1 MGLSP
6 CSLCF
11 LGGSF
16 KEKECDMDM
25 KKKSD
30 FLTTVSWAVWGL
42 LLIPLMLQ
50 AAPNP
55 NFHIYIA
62 YGQSNMAG
70 NGDIDPAVDQATAP
84 KNFIMLASHTAN
96 ASQRSGNTTQ
106 SIKTGEWATA
116 IPPMFHAFENLSP
129 ADYFGRAMVDSLPGV
144 TVGIIP
150 VAIGAVSIKAFDK
163 DQYQAYFSSAA
174 SYIQSWA
181 KDYDSNP
188 YQRIVDLGKKAKEV
202 GVIKGF
208 IFHQGETDGAGTEW
222 QNNVYKTYKDIVD
235 ALELDENEVPFVA
248 GEMMNDP
255 TGNSGQG
262 SCCSS
267 KNTGI
272 AQLKSKFK
280 KFGLASSQGLKGNG
294 KDPYHFGREGVIELG
309 KRYASEMLKL
319 IDKTIDPNAPEVNL
333 VDPTQSTVADEP
345 PEEYGPYGDEPA
357 TIPGTIEA
365 EEYNKGGAGK
375 AYYDLN
381 KGNEGGKFRK
391 DDVDIYQPN
400 MGLSIGYC
408 QKGEWLKYTVNVT
421 ADGEYEISANVAG
434 DNGTGSFVLY
444 MDDERIGEEILN
456 NGKGFDT
463 YSVVSGGKVSLKAGK
478 HDLKLEIT
486 NDWIDIDYV
495 EFKTVAVAD
504 SNTTA
509 IAKDLKLITEPESGF
524 ELFDLRGK
532 RVARFR
538 ASGMADALN
547 YARSGTIHLRR
558 GVYLLRG
565 NVAGA
570 TVTRKVGIYVE

>member
-11 LGGSF
+11 LEDSF

-106 SIKTGEWATA
+106 SIKTGEWAAA

-547 YARSGTIHLRR
+547 YARSGAINLRH